1 MDDGYHLSLSLSRE
15 LWEDLLRTALPVTL
29 SKGEVDLAGVA
40 RGAVGRLGVRD
51 RIAGLLEDRQQFQSP
66 LRIRKRARALW
77 RRRDSMVRRARAV
90 VHVEASWRVELDDM
104 GTHLRYGP
112 QRVMADAS
120 LKGTAEGT
128 VFLLSENI
136 ELPFHL
142 ERQVGASVAIGDIH
156 YDQARRT
163 VTGALQDLAVHF
175 GDRPVMQLLS
185 RLAEYALE
193 RRMAEVNPV
202 PILRRAQVEEMVG
215 PMGGAFRVKMGVEDL
230 DLRVT
235 DKEMTLR
242 VRFGF
247 TQAQIEDHGG
257 EAGAES

>member
-1 MDDGYHLSLSLSRE
+1 
-15 LWEDLLRTALPVTL
+15 
-29 SKGEVDLAGVA
+29 
-40 RGAVGRLGVRD
+40 
-51 RIAGLLEDRQQFQSP
+51 
-66 LRIRKRARALW
+66 
-77 RRRDSMVRRARAV
+77 V
-90 VHVEASWRVELDDM
+90 VHVEASWRVELDDV
-104 GTHLRYGP
+104 GTHLRYGH
-112 QRVMADAS
+112 QRVVADAS

-142 ERQVGASVAIGDIH
+142 QRRVGASVVLGDIH
-156 YDQARRT
+156 YDEAHRA
-163 VTGALQDLAVHF
+163 VTGALQDLAVHL

-193 RRMAEVNPV
+193 RRMADVNPL
-202 PILRRAQVEEMVG
+202 PILRRHQVEEMVG

-235 DKEMTLR
+235 EREMTLR

-247 TQAQIEDHGG
+247 TQAQIEDHEQ
-257 EAGAES
+257 EAAAES